1 MRAYFSAQFFLRLAL
16 IPTQVFGLIIDSE
29 KCIGCW
35 RCMRYCP
42 FGAIHQGDDVA
53 SIDLDGCVECGVC
66 LRSGACRVDALY
78 MQEMSWP
85 RAIRATF
92 SGGGFGFGTQTGR
105 RSYERIAGMMN
116 LPRRGIK
123 EALEGQMPGGGRGTS
138 EMKTNDTTGR
148 YTYGMV
154 GVAAELGRPGIG
166 FYFRELE
173 KVAMVFAKHGA
184 EFESENPVTVFLDI
198 ETGRIKEEYA
208 DIRQERA
215 RSGIIEALF
224 PEQKIVEVFHALE
237 EVGKELDTVFTVDI
251 ISKCKDGTIP
261 VTPIL
266 DEARINVRINGKT
279 NVGLGRP
286 LAA

>member
-1 MRAYFSAQFFLRLAL
+1 M
-16 IPTQVFGLIIDSE
+16 QVYGLIIDHE

-35 RCMRYCP
+35 RCIRYCP

-53 SIDLDGCVECGVC
+53 SVDLEGCVECGVC

-92 SGGGFGFGTQTGR
+92 SGGGFGFGVQGDR
-105 RSYERIAGMMN
+105 RSFERVAEKMMS
-116 LPRRGIK
+116 LPRRGMK
-123 EALEGQMPGGGRGTS
+123 EALEGQVPGGGRGTS

-148 YTYGMV
+148 YRYGEV

-166 FYFRELE
+166 FHFWELE
-173 KVAMVFAKHGA
+173 KVAMVFAEHGA
-184 EFESENPVTVFLDI
+184 QFEEENPVTVFLDT
-198 ETGRIKEEYA
+198 ETGRIKEEFEE
-208 DIRQERA
+208 IKQERA
-215 RSGIIEALF
+215 RSGIIEGIF
-224 PEQKIVEVFHALE
+224 PMHKIVEVFHALQ

-251 ISKCKDGTIP
+251 INKCKDGTIP
-261 VTPIL
+261 VKPIL
-266 DEARINVRINGKT
+266 DEAGINVRINGKT

-286 LAA
+286 LAI